1 MVIETPFL
9 LVLLLRRVVMIIR
22 PLELLD
28 PERAPLGLWV
38 SAAAMCSNLEN
49 SLSRNTAP
57 AQTDDLTPPPL
68 RSEVWK
74 PHIFHMPHKSHACQC
89 FVTSAYARK
98 MTAAET

>member
-28 PERAPLGLWV
+28 PSGLLWV
-38 SAAAMCSNLEN
+38 STAAMCSNLEN

-57 AQTDDLTPPPL
+57 AQTDDLTPPPPPQVRIL
-68 RSEVWK
+68 
-74 PHIFHMPHKSHACQC
+74 
-89 FVTSAYARK
+89 
-98 MTAAET
+98 ETPYFSYVPKVPRLPVFRDFRVR

>member
-57 AQTDDLTPPPL
+57 AQTDDLTPPPSGL
-68 RSEVWK
+68 KSGS
-74 PHIFHMPHKSHACQC
+74 PIFFTCPISPTLAS
-89 FVTSAYARK
+89 VL
-98 MTAAET
+98 